1 MRGTAAKRML
11 LREDIATQV
20 ATEHA
25 LGVPVNTLLKRLALE
40 CSRPTLVKLI
50 DAQSLAND
58 NSAVH
63 SSLHPAWLDPDGPKL
78 QVQPDNWNYIGRFP
92 LGYWVCKDTLI

>member
-11 LREDIATQV
+11 LRTDIAKQV
-20 ATEHA
+20 ATEPA
-25 LGVPVNTLLKRLALE
+25 LGVTVNTLLKRLELD

-50 DAQSLAND
+50 DTLSLAN
-58 NSAVH
+58 NSSAVH
-63 SSLHPAWLDPDGPKL
+63 ASLHPAWLDPDGPKL
-78 QVQPDNWNYIGRFP
+78 QVQPDNWNYFGRFP

>member
-11 LREDIATQV
+11 LRTDIATQV
-20 ATEHA
+20 AAEHA
-25 LGVPVNTLLKRLALE
+25 LGVPVNTLLKRLELD

-50 DAQSLAND
+50 DTLSLANN
-58 NSAVH
+58 NSVVH

-92 LGYWVCKDTLI
+92 LGYWVCKDILI